1 MPIPLSEIKRYWGA
15 WMLWRATEKP
25 SFMEAL
31 GLPSR
36 MLSVFFTLDMIAGKM
51 EKQKAARER
60 ARNAQQQP

>member
-1 MPIPLSEIKRYWGA
+1 
-15 WMLWRATEKP
+15 MLWRATEKP
-25 SFMEAL
+25 SFLEAL

-36 MLSVFFTLDMIAGKM
+36 MLSVFFTLDMLAGKM